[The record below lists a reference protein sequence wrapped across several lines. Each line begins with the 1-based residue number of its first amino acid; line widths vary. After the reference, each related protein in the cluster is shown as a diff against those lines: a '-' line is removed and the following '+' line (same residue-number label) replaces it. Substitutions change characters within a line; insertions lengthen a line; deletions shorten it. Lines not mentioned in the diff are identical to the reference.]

1 MYAGFAGSPDGWRWC
16 TGRNADFDLGDFLGL
31 FAGGRR
37 GPGRGPGAGRG
48 GPWRGGG
55 RMFEQG
61 DLKLVV
67 LRLLEE
73 KPRHGYDIIKAL
85 EDQSGGRYSPS
96 PGAVYPTLQL
106 LEELGHARA
115 VDEGAGRK
123 IYEITDAGRAYLTE
137 RRTTADDV
145 FARVRDAAGAG
156 AEDFGELAGTFG
168 ALGRAAF
175 RTASQARG
183 DRDRLRRLREILE
196 RAAREVEA
204 LG

>member
-1 MYAGFAGSPDGWRWC
+1 MYAGFTGTADGWRWC
-16 TGRNADFDLGDFLGL
+16 NGRGPDFDLGDFIGL

-37 GPGRGPGAGRG
+37 GGGRG
-48 GPWRGGG
+48 GAWRGGGG

-73 KPRHGYDIIKAL
+73 RPRHGYDIIKAL
-85 EDQSGGRYSPS
+85 EDQSGGLYSPS

-115 VDEGAGRK
+115 VDEGGGRR
-123 IYEITDAGRAYLTE
+123 IYEITDAGRAYLAE
-137 RRTTADDV
+137 HRTTADDV

-156 AEDFGELAGTFG
+156 AEDFGELAGAFG
-168 ALGRAAF
+168 SLGRAAF
-175 RTASQARG
+175 RTASRARG
-183 DRDRLRRLREILE
+183 NRERIHRLRQILE
-196 RAAREVEA
+196 RAEHDIEA